1 MRTRKQ
7 GSQSKFQA
15 SSFQEYTLVLL
26 CGDKKNLN
34 SRQNK
39 VTPSDAV
46 FWPFA
51 GALSVKFL
59 KVRSVL
65 VAAKQTSRLSL
76 QMLSGCLPVL
86 ALSLEKPAQL
96 HVRMRLILQ
105 LGHAIWLTLLDSI
118 MAVQTITPLLAM
130 VSDQTLSRT
139 SVGN

>member
-1 MRTRKQ
+1 M
-7 GSQSKFQA
+7 
-15 SSFQEYTLVLL
+15 
-26 CGDKKNLN
+26 
-34 SRQNK
+34 
-39 VTPSDAV
+39 
-46 FWPFA
+46 
-51 GALSVKFL
+51 
-59 KVRSVL
+59 
-65 VAAKQTSRLSL
+65 AAKQTSQLSL

-139 SVGN
+139 SVAN